1 MYMDYYWLEKWT
13 YIVNEP
19 NNSNGNLL
27 RLKENVPQH
36 IRDKF
41 DSIVNAYTR
50 KNNKS
55 KTITDDTIYDLNKY
69 ITAIDNGFNLD
80 LDRLVNDLASGD
92 HKIDFTRIAQE
103 SFFEDALLYDLSTF
117 TCCGENIKWIPSKH
131 IAYIAIIAIDAF
143 EKELFRIYKDDTQYH
158 DIKKIMLKREDLT
171 SEESDKLR
179 NFLNDNKQFNWFG
192 DSLYCGAY
200 IHNRIRMGSKIKF
213 NKEVLRFT
221 YDDEIASEFIKYRP
235 RISKAVF
242 RIDKL
247 NSPAIVNIFNL
258 VQMEVISMVGD
269 VTFEVVDI
277 DDENIDDAV
286 VYVLEEV

>member
-1 MYMDYYWLEKWT
+1 MLINPDWLHEWT
-13 YIVNEP
+13 FIVDEP
-19 NNSNGNLL
+19 DDKYGSLI

-36 IRDKF
+36 VRDKF
-41 DSIVNAYTR
+41 EAIMDAFDGNI
-50 KNNKS
+50 
-55 KTITDDTIYDLNKY
+55 DDIETTTSDLNKY
-69 ITAIDNGFNLD
+69 ITTLNNQYNLD
-80 LDRLVNDLASGD
+80 LDRLVNDLTSGD
-92 HKIDFTRIAQE
+92 HKVDFTRLIHE
-103 SFFEDALLYDLSTF
+103 SFCGDVLLYGLSTF

-143 EKELFRIYKDDTQYH
+143 EKEMFQIYRDDTQYH
-158 DIKKIMLKREDLT
+158 DIRRIMLKREDLT

-221 YDDEIASEFIKYRP
+221 YDDEIASDFIKDRP
-235 RISKAVF
+235 RRNKAVF

-258 VQMEVISMVGD
+258 VQMEVISVGD
-269 VTFEVVDI
+269 ATFEVVDI
-277 DDENIDDAV
+277 DDVDIDDAI
-286 VYVLEEV
+286 VYVIEEV